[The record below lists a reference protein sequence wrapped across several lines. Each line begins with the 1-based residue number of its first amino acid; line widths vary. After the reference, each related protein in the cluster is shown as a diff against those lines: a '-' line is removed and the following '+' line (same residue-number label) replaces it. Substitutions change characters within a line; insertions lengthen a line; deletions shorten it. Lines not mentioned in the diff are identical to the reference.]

1 MNKPSNRLSHI
12 QTDLQCWLSA
22 DTSADAF
29 EDINE
34 RLLALAEGVAVL
46 QESVSTLSEVNGAL
60 EVVLQLLFDAE
71 AEKISCNHLYC
82 LMEPIQ
88 GKLDGALERMGGV
101 I

>member
-1 MNKPSNRLSHI
+1 MNTHSNRLAHI
-12 QTDLQCWLSA
+12 QTDLQRWLGADSPNGCREDVSGRLSA
-22 DTSADAF
+22 LAD
-29 EDINE
+29 
-34 RLLALAEGVAVL
+34 GVAVL
-46 QESVSTLSEVNGAL
+46 QESVSALSEVNGAL

-101 I
+101 V

>member
-1 MNKPSNRLSHI
+1 MNTRSNRLAHI
-12 QTDLQCWLSA
+12 QTDLQCWLGANGPNGSG
-22 DTSADAF
+22 
-29 EDINE
+29 EDVSG
-34 RLLALAEGVAVL
+34 RLSALADGIAVL
-46 QESVSTLSEVNGAL
+46 QESVSALSEVNGAL

-88 GKLDGALERMGGV
+88 GKLDGALERMAGV